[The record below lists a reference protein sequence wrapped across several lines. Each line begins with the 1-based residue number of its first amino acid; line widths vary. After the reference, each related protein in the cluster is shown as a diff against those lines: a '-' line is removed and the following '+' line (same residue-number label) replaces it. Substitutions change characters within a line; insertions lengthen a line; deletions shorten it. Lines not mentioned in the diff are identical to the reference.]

1 MGQNSSGNGRP
12 HLLHQRLAEKIV
24 TLPYTALFML
34 WFTLAAL
41 FAAAYALLAIFAPS
55 HAPQGLLNLE
65 PLRLIGNS
73 LYYSIITS
81 TTTGYGDIVPMGLS
95 KILAS
100 VQSIVGF
107 FLLAVFVTKLVSQ
120 QQELAVRQM
129 HKLTYEDVFHNT
141 REGLFIIRKDFDRL
155 IARVEQREPL
165 VPEDWEDLATAF
177 KQGQS
182 LLLEIPEF
190 YSPEEI
196 GLYTLDERRE
206 QLLQEAVHRT
216 LHRLNQLIDEMSL
229 AGIDWMNRKETT
241 KELTA
246 LLHVVAKVMALW
258 RERSPYTR
266 HESFEEILRLR
277 ERASNRMRRIV

>member
-1 MGQNSSGNGRP
+1 M
-12 HLLHQRLAEKIV
+12 AEKIV
-24 TLPYTALFML
+24 TLPYTALFTL
-34 WFTLAAL
+34 WFVLAAL
-41 FAAAYALLAIFAPS
+41 FAAAYALLAIFAPA
-55 HAPQGLLNLE
+55 HAPQGLLNME

-73 LYYSIITS
+73 LYFSVITS

-95 KILAS
+95 KTLACIQS
-100 VQSIVGF
+100 VVGF

-155 IARVEQREPL
+155 IAMVERRETL
-165 VPEDWEDLATAF
+165 TEEDWADLATTC

-196 GLYTLDERRE
+196 GLYTIDEGRE

-216 LHRLNQLIDEMSL
+216 LHRLNQLIDDCAL
-229 AGIDWMNRKETT
+229 ANIDWMSQEKVA
-241 KELTA
+241 KELTE
-246 LLHVVAKVMALW
+246 LLHVVEKVTALW
-258 RERSPYTR
+258 RKRSPYAR
-266 HESFEEILRLR
+266 HESFEMILHAQ
-277 ERASNRMRRIV
+277 ERAVNRMKNIV

>member
-1 MGQNSSGNGRP
+1 MHREPSSNGRS
-12 HLLHQRLAEKIV
+12 HFHQRLAEKIV
-24 TLPYTALFML
+24 TLPYTALFTL
-34 WFTLAAL
+34 WFVLAAL
-41 FAAAYALLAIFAPS
+41 FAAAYALLAIFAPA

-65 PLRLIGNS
+65 TLRLIGNS

-100 VQSIVGF
+100 IQSIVGF

-141 REGLFIIRKDFDRL
+141 REGLFIVRKDFDRL
-155 IARVEQREPL
+155 IAKVEQREPL
-165 VPEDWEDLATAF
+165 SVEDWEDLATAF

-190 YSPEEI
+190 YSPEEV
-196 GLYTLDERRE
+196 GLYTIDERRE

-216 LHRLNQLIDEMSL
+216 LHRLNQFIDECSL
-229 AGIDWMNRKETT
+229 AGIDWMAHKEMM
-241 KELTA
+241 KELTV
-246 LLHVVAKVMALW
+246 LLQVVSKVTALW
-258 RERSPYTR
+258 RERSPYAR

-277 ERASNRMRRIV
+277 ERAANRMKNIV

>member
-1 MGQNSSGNGRP
+1 MGNELFSNGRTRLP
-12 HLLHQRLAEKIV
+12 QRLAEKIT

-41 FAAAYALLAIFAPS
+41 FALSYALLAIFAPS

-81 TTTGYGDIVPMGLS
+81 TTTGYGDIVPMGFS
-95 KILAS
+95 KVLAS
-100 VQSIVGF
+100 IQSIVGF

-155 IARVEQREPL
+155 IVKVEQRETL
-165 VPEDWEDLATAF
+165 IEEDWEDLATAF

-190 YSPEEI
+190 YSPEEV

-216 LHRLNQLIDEMSL
+216 LHRLNQLIDELSL
-229 AGIDWMNRKETT
+229 AGIDWTAQKETV
-241 KELTA
+241 KELSA
-246 LLHVVAKVMALW
+246 LLHVVSKVMALW

-277 ERASNRMRRIV
+277 ERAANRMKRVV